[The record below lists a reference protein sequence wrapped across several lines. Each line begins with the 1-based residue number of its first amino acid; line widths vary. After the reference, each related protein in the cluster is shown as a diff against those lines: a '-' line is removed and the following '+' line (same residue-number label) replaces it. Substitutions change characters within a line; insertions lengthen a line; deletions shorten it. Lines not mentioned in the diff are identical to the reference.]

1 MVPDIYAVA
10 SFNLSVQRGVTPANL
25 YTVYRSLESAD
36 SGLSSAFIRRWQFV
50 YFHSLL
56 HNEFLGKAMYG
67 EVVRYGCSNHSR

>member
-36 SGLSSAFIRRWQFV
+36 SGLSSAFIRR
-50 YFHSLL
+50 
-56 HNEFLGKAMYG
+56 
-67 EVVRYGCSNHSR
+67 